1 MCADRGPVGH
11 AVLCMLFGH
20 DVVGEG
26 AVPVG
31 DLIYVGIPFVFLGL
45 CLLYVR
51 AADKL

>member
-1 MCADRGPVGH
+1 VGY
-11 AVLCMLFGH
+11 AVLCVLFGH